1 MDSDGWQDR
10 KTVIF
15 FRSAMA
21 GAALAGF
28 LAGCLPGSEAESGD
42 ERLME
47 LLNDSLEKR
56 EEAFQGFLRDEET
69 PIPGLR
75 AAMGLGAR
83 YGFPVVALLYAQGRG
98 DAVPLDLRARH
109 LATFEWPRS
118 RSRENGVVEPYVRSE
133 IEQDLVRT
141 GRPALRA
148 LARTL
153 EQEASSEAAAL
164 RIVRVMLRIG
174 GRAAAEAFARL
185 LNADR
190 DLGGVRVCDAAAAA
204 LLYLGRQEL
213 LLRLA
218 APDARLEAART
229 WWDLAKDFEESE
241 WIREAVEAL
250 SARSQPRDPQ
260 GLRSVMELL
269 VGQTVED
276 PKEWWDRNRD
286 WKPAGAPLHPEEL
299 LPSLTLGRARAFDAN
314 RRLEE
319 ATGVRV
325 HLPRL
330 ERVSDLC
337 SALRLWQ
344 ASPDLALR
352 WRRYL
357 EAPLLRLSIAAI
369 GYSPS
374 NESLR
379 IRWAYETHFHPMEE
393 DSGELRIGTQTER
406 YAFFVQASDYGT
418 RLVASESHE
427 AGGGW
432 TAALREF
439 GDAQPMVMFSL
450 PFKAALVAVV
460 EEVSSRRTPP
470 PLLAIQ
476 SEWRARL
483 RSWKDSPPA
492 LHALGYFQDSA
503 DLDLLRE
510 RRAGEALL
518 LLGDPAALELQPRLE
533 PHEIERAL
541 RKARDPRVKEYLE
554 ALKRRLD

>member
-1 MDSDGWQDR
+1 VNHF
-10 KTVIF
+10 TPLAV
-15 FRSAMA
+15 
-21 GAALAGF
+21 AALVGF
-28 LAGCLPGSEAESGD
+28 LTGCYPGFEAQTGD
-42 ERLME
+42 EP
-47 LLNDSLEKR
+47 LLVLLDESLEKR
-56 EEAFQGFLRDEET
+56 EEAFQGFLRDEEM
-69 PIPGLR
+69 PIHRLR
-75 AAMGLGAR
+75 AAMGLGGR
-83 YGFPVVALLYAQGRG
+83 FGFPVVALLYAQGRG

-109 LATFEWPRS
+109 LAAFEWPRA
-118 RSRENGVVEPYVRSE
+118 RSRENGVVEPYVRGE
-133 IEQDLVRT
+133 IEKDLVRT

-148 LARTL
+148 LVRAL
-153 EQEASSEAAAL
+153 EEDASSETATL

-185 LNADR
+185 LNAER

-204 LLYLGRQEL
+204 LLYLGRQET

-218 APDARLEAART
+218 SPDARLEAART

-250 SARSQPRDPQ
+250 CARSQPGDPQ
-260 GLRSVMELL
+260 GVRSVMELF

-276 PKEWWDRNRD
+276 PKEWWERNRS
-286 WKPAGAPLHPEEL
+286 WKPAAAPLRPEEL
-299 LPSLTLGRARAFDAN
+299 QASLAFGRARAFDAN
-314 RRLEE
+314 RRLEA
-319 ATGVRV
+319 ATGVSV

-344 ASPDLALR
+344 APPDLALR

-369 GYSPS
+369 GHSPS
-374 NESLR
+374 HETLR
-379 IRWAYETHFHPMEE
+379 IRWAYETHFHPLEE

-427 AGGGW
+427 AGGSW
-432 TAALREF
+432 TATLREF
-439 GDAQPMVMFSL
+439 GEAQPMVMFSL

-470 PLLAIQ
+470 PLPAIQ

-492 LHALGYFQDSA
+492 LHALGYFQDST

-518 LLGDPAALELQPRLE
+518 LLGDPAALELEPRLE

-541 RKARDPRVKEYLE
+541 HKARDPRVKAYLE
-554 ALKRRLD
+554 VLQRRLE